1 MAAVVVVAA
10 SVVVLELGPGSTAVV
25 VVGGAVVVSVDDVAT
40 ELDDDV
46 SPPAT
51 GSEVE
56 HELANNAKTATNTQI
71 GFPTNALP

>member
-1 MAAVVVVAA
+1 
-10 SVVVLELGPGSTAVV
+10 VV